1 VNCCSR
7 VYPLTIT
14 MIVILL
20 ILTETIRST
29 DCYYNRDDDRNFN
42 YIFNGLKNLTDY
54 FITFFPFLTISC
66 LLSTE
71 SRNSDFV

>member
-1 VNCCSR
+1 
-7 VYPLTIT
+7 

-20 ILTETIRST
+20 ILTEAIRST

-54 FITFFPFLTISC
+54 LTTSFPFPATFY
-66 LLSTE
+66 LLNTE
-71 SRNSDFV
+71 SRNSNLAQRLILDYYIG